1 MRPKDRETYHHGD
14 LPRAL
19 VGAAVELARSGGPD
33 AVVLREVA
41 RRLHVSPAAMYRH
54 FPDRDALLGEVARVA
69 RGDLARRM
77 LDEVERVH
85 ETDPRARSILVFRA
99 VGRGYL
105 RFAQDE
111 PNLLATAFLP
121 IRPPVEA
128 VEDPSPWHVLASA
141 LDDLAATGAM
151 PQERRVGAE
160 TIAWSAVHGFASLRA
175 GHAFEASGEPA
186 PDPEGVLDAISRSLE
201 VVQPPGR
208 GHPAGRS
215 GKIP

>member
-1 MRPKDRETYHHGD
+1 
-14 LPRAL
+14 
-19 VGAAVELARSGGPD
+19 
-33 AVVLREVA
+33 
-41 RRLHVSPAAMYRH
+41 
-54 FPDRDALLGEVARVA
+54 
-69 RGDLARRM
+69 
-77 LDEVERVH
+77 
-85 ETDPRARSILVFRA
+85 VFQA

-128 VEDPSPWHVLASA
+128 IEDPSPWHVLADA

-175 GHAFEASGEPA
+175 GHAFEVSGDPA

-208 GHPAGRS
+208 RHPAGRS
-215 GKIP
+215 GRIP